1 MCVYCT
7 KNVHLFGYKCTGV
20 SDPNPYPNPNP
31 HTTPYP
37 NHNRIIASNTSGPR
51 PHTHLNT
58 VCLLSDALTS
68 LFCILSYLVLSCL
81 GLPSSWNSLQTEHT
95 HTVCSVC
102 NELQEERSP
111 RQDKIKWTHLLSF
124 LSMHAYS
131 NTTFNMQGNS
141 CVHFPKARFIFV
153 CTRSLI
159 SSTGL
164 FLLAGPALFMKSN
177 SSYTQIW
184 NELVLSFVS
193 FLISLDLFLL
203 YLVLSCLILSGS
215 SFFVKFRY
223 KPSTRIRC
231 ARFCWDLLLH
241 SLAVI

>member
-20 SDPNPYPNPNP
+20 SDPNPYPYPNP

-37 NHNRIIASNTSGPR
+37 NHNRIIALNTSGPR

-81 GLPSSWNSLQTEHT
+81 GL
-95 HTVCSVC
+95 
-102 NELQEERSP
+102 
-111 RQDKIKWTHLLSF
+111 
-124 LSMHAYS
+124 
-131 NTTFNMQGNS
+131 
-141 CVHFPKARFIFV
+141 
-153 CTRSLI
+153 
-159 SSTGL
+159 
-164 FLLAGPALFMKSN
+164 
-177 SSYTQIW
+177 
-184 NELVLSFVS
+184 
-193 FLISLDLFLL
+193 LDLFLL

-231 ARFCWDLLLH
+231 ARFVTSFRKKEAPDKMK
-241 SLAVI
+241 